1 MEQLGPVSDAPIQG
15 EVEGGRIQ
23 RQTMVRSVSHQDSLG
38 RSAYPPEI
46 QLNRQSLARSSDCLA
61 DRQELIGM
69 AGSQD
74 NLGGFRGGEGV
85 SKPFVDG
92 GGPRSFGDG
101 GMPKNY
107 AGEHFKQPGEGM
119 TAAKESLANVRMPFP
134 PIPKLDQF
142 PAQFGAGLPP
152 QFAGGT
158 QGVQYGGGT
167 PLHQYEL
174 EGAHSG
180 QYGGGHLPTP
190 SSHFQFQQSQHYQE
204 MTPSFSGGDGHQDQ
218 GWRLPQYKRRD
229 GNPSTY
235 HTNNLVNTQTTWTR
249 PDQQEKWRQMGAP
262 LAQSMG
268 PPLHH
273 PVYPGG
279 LGPMGGMGMVGW
291 QERERYGRDDCGSGM
306 SRESSRDDIN
316 SECEQQFEYEQ
327 RFRVDRRKLEMMM
340 TNSPEFGEAAAEFFE
355 RIGAETDTCVIWPS
369 RLKIGAKSKK
379 DPHIRVGG
387 QEEGVKRAKLLIT
400 EVLDTTTNS
409 RVTMKMDVSYTDH
422 SHIIGKGGNTI
433 RRVMAET
440 NCHIHFPD
448 SNRSNPNEK
457 SNQVS
462 IAGEMAGVE
471 RARARVRELTPLL
484 FNFDLPIVPSFQAAP
499 DTNSPYLRAIQDQY
513 NIQIMFRQKQKNF
526 HTTTVVVKG
535 CEWECSRVKEATLL
549 LMDHLCTGLAGSVP
563 VVMTMEISPQH
574 HSTVLGKGNINL
586 KIIMQRT
593 NTTIIFPDA
602 GDPNIPPIKKG
613 SVTISGAI
621 HNVYLARQLLL
632 GSLPIVMMFDL
643 PESLQV
649 EESVISKLQDDQD
662 VTISIKPKARQ
673 TNKSCIVKTQERNS
687 AGLYLARHLL
697 LQLDR
702 QEETLVRAEIPET
715 YKVPMSGSSSNF
727 VMATMPANRGPYL
740 NINTHLANITSASP
754 MSPSYMPLTPVYTP
768 SLARPPSPWQM
779 PPPPPSTPVSGLGGL
794 PPNHPYLQDYAMLVL
809 NNITRLQQQQ
819 DEHVS
824 GSRTNGQYGGQSVSP
839 TPSQSGGNNHAVSAH
854 GSSGMGSSLHSS
866 PLRLRSPHRQG
877 RSPRNSSP
885 VNPSG
890 NLTANLH
897 KMDMTTGSSGIG
909 GVSSVTDKNNSS
921 MSQDLSVLLSEMS
934 VGVDR
939 RAPGCEKKVVQIA
952 TADYEHKKL
961 LATKAMQHKPMGEP
975 RTPNSVWSGLGFSS
989 SMPEA
994 VIREKL
1000 AQEHA
1005 RARQQREKEVASNSD
1020 WFGQSNAYDSLLSAP
1035 TEDVNGMADELAC
1048 LLANQGLSKYTDVFL
1063 RHEID
1068 LPTFATLTDEE
1079 LKEIGI
1085 PTFGA
1090 RKKLLILA
1098 KETRKKFGHQ

>member
-1 MEQLGPVSDAPIQG
+1 MMEQQHGHVGNTHVLGEGGHKAPI
-15 EVEGGRIQ
+15 
-23 RQTMVRSVSHQDSLG
+23 VRSVGLQDHLG
-38 RSAYPPEI
+38 RVYNQESCPEKHHT
-46 QLNRQSLARSSDCLA
+46 RSSD
-61 DRQELIGM
+61 IGTDI
-69 AGSQD
+69 QD
-74 NLGGFRGGEGV
+74 GV
-85 SKPFVDG
+85 NVGLSRDYSG
-92 GGPRSFGDG
+92 GGREIKDAASRDLVSSGLQHRYEESDQSRSNG
-101 GMPKNY
+101 GASLDQLKP
-107 AGEHFKQPGEGM
+107 PGEM
-119 TAAKESLANVRMPFP
+119 TSAMESLAHVKIPFP
-134 PIPKLDQF
+134 PIPKLDQIPDHYRGGGQSQERHF
-142 PAQFGAGLPP
+142 VAHGGSGPGAMP
-152 QFAGGT
+152 
-158 QGVQYGGGT
+158 QYGGVP
-167 PLHQYEL
+167 PLSY
-174 EGAHSG
+174 S
-180 QYGGGHLPTP
+180 
-190 SSHFQFQQSQHYQE
+190 SQHYQYPQFHE
-204 MTPSFSGGDGHQDQ
+204 IIPTAAGESHDQ
-218 GWRLPQYKRRD
+218 GWRLPQFRRKEVD
-229 GNPSTY
+229 NMACNANN
-235 HTNNLVNTQTTWTR
+235 TNTPTLTR
-249 PDQQEKWRQMGAP
+249 PDPPDRWKNIVAP
-262 LAQSMG
+262 LAQSVG
-268 PPLHH
+268 PPSNHH
-273 PVYPGG
+273 HGYPGG
-279 LGPMGGMGMVGW
+279 LGPMGGMGMMGW
-291 QERERYGRDDCGSGM
+291 HDRYARDDCGSGL

-387 QEEGVKRAKLLIT
+387 HEEGVKRAKLLIT

-484 FNFDLPIVPSFQAAP
+484 FNFDLPIVPSFQVHNMAAP

-549 LMDHLCTGLAGSVP
+549 LMDYLCTGLAGSVP

-574 HSTVLGKGNINL
+574 HTIVLGKGNINL

-649 EESVISKLQDDQD
+649 EENVITKLQDDQD

-687 AGLYLARHLL
+687 AGLYMARHIL

-715 YKVPMSGSSSNF
+715 YKVPLSGSSSNF

-740 NINTHLANITSASP
+740 NVNTNLANMANPSP
-754 MSPSYMPLTPVYTP
+754 LSPSYMPMTPVYTP

-779 PPPPPSTPVSGLGGL
+779 PPPPPSTPVSGLAGL

-819 DEHVS
+819 GEQNTQ
-824 GSRTNGQYGGQSVSP
+824 GAQSMSP
-839 TPSQSGGNNHAVSAH
+839 SPSQSGGPPAGLSGH

-866 PLRLRSPHRQG
+866 PLRLRSPRRQG

-890 NLTANLH
+890 GNLTANLH
-897 KMDMTTGSSGIG
+897 KLDITTGSSGIG
-909 GVSSVTDKNNSS
+909 GVTAGSDKNNTA
-921 MSQDLSVLLSEMS
+921 MSQDLSVLLSEMN
-934 VGVDR
+934 VGDR
-939 RAPGCEKKVVQIA
+939 RAPGCEKKVAQIA

-961 LATKAMQHKPMGEP
+961 LATKAMQQKPMGEY
-975 RTPNSVWSGLGFSS
+975 RTPSSVWSGLGFSN

-1005 RARQQREKEVASNSD
+1005 KAKQQREKEVASNSD
-1020 WFGQSNAYDSLLSAP
+1020 WFGQTHDSLVSVP
-1035 TEDVNGMADELAC
+1035 FDNNGAGADELSC
-1048 LLANQGLSKYTDVFL
+1048 LLSQHALSKYTDVFL

-1068 LPTFATLTDEE
+1068 LPTFASLTDEE

-1090 RKKLLILA
+1090 RKKLLLLA
-1098 KETRKKFGHQ
+1098 RETRKKFEQQH

>member
-1 MEQLGPVSDAPIQG
+1 MGDAHAHTTG
-15 EVEGGRIQ
+15 EGEGIHFEHL
-23 RQTMVRSVSHQDSLG
+23 VRSASHQDNIGKIFHTDGQIVSSEPVLAG
-38 RSAYPPEI
+38 RTEGAVGF
-46 QLNRQSLARSSDCLA
+46 L
-61 DRQELIGM
+61 
-69 AGSQD
+69 SQD
-74 NLGGFRGGEGV
+74 FHGGGRGSGDVGSANDEAGFQKNYEGNAV
-85 SKPFVDG
+85 PKTHVDG
-92 GGPRSFGDG
+92 VGSFK
-101 GMPKNY
+101 PS
-107 AGEHFKQPGEGM
+107 GEM
-119 TAAKESLANVRMPFP
+119 VTAMESLSNVRIPFP
-134 PIPKLDQF
+134 PIPKLNQLQ
-142 PAQFGAGLPP
+142 AHYTGHSHSHSQYAGHGGSGPGQLSHYGGVHTHASSQYQYP
-152 QFAGGT
+152 QFHE
-158 QGVQYGGGT
+158 V
-167 PLHQYEL
+167 
-174 EGAHSG
+174 
-180 QYGGGHLPTP
+180 LPHAP
-190 SSHFQFQQSQHYQE
+190 S
-204 MTPSFSGGDGHQDQ
+204 DQDQ
-218 GWRLPQYKRRD
+218 GWRLPQFKRKEIVVPY
-229 GNPSTY
+229 PSSTS
-235 HTNNLVNTQTTWTR
+235 TPTTWTR
-249 PDQQEKWRQMGAP
+249 NDQQDRWKSMGAP
-262 LAQSMG
+262 LAQSIA
-268 PPLHH
+268 PPSHVH
-273 PVYPGG
+273 GYPGG
-279 LGPMGGMGMVGW
+279 LGPMGGMGLVGW
-291 QERERYGRDDCGSGM
+291 QQERDKYGRDDCGSGL

-499 DTNSPYLRAIQDQY
+499 DASSPYLRAIQDQY

-549 LMDHLCTGLAGSVP
+549 LMDHLCTGLSGNVP

-574 HSTVLGKGNINL
+574 HTTVLGKGNVNL

-649 EESVISKLQDDQD
+649 EETVISKLQDDQD
-662 VTISIKPKARQ
+662 VIVSIKPKARQ
-673 TNKSCIVKTQERNS
+673 TNKSCIIKTQERNS
-687 AGLYLARHLL
+687 AGLYMARHIL

-702 QEETLVRAEIPET
+702 QEEPLVRAEIPET
-715 YKVPMSGSSSNF
+715 YKVPLSGSSSNY

-740 NINTHLANITSASP
+740 NVNTNLANMANPSP
-754 MSPSYMPLTPVYTP
+754 LSPNFMPMTPLYTP
-768 SLARPPSPWQM
+768 TLARPTSTSPWQV
-779 PPPPPSTPVSGLGGL
+779 PPPPPSTPVTGLGGL

-809 NNITRLQQQQ
+809 NNITRLHQQQEEQ
-819 DEHVS
+819 NSV
-824 GSRTNGQYGGQSVSP
+824 GSHPVPFHGHQYSGQSVSP
-839 TPSQSGGNNHAVSAH
+839 SPSQSGGPAGGLSGH

-866 PLRLRSPHRQG
+866 PLRLRSPRRQG

-890 NLTANLH
+890 GNLTANLH
-897 KMDMTTGSSGIG
+897 KLDITTGSSGIG
-909 GVSSVTDKNNSS
+909 GVSAGSDKNNTA
-921 MSQDLSVLLSEMS
+921 MSQDLSVLLSEMN
-934 VGVDR
+934 VGDR

-961 LATKAMQHKPMGEP
+961 LATKAIQHKPMGER
-975 RTPNSVWSGLGFSS
+975 RTPNSVWSGMGFSS

-1005 RARQQREKEVASNSD
+1005 LAKQQREKEAASSSD
-1020 WFGQSNAYDSLLSAP
+1020 WLVQTNNYDSLLAP
-1035 TEDVNGMADELAC
+1035 VDSNGAGTDELSC
-1048 LLANQGLSKYTDVFL
+1048 LLAQHALSKYTDVFL

-1068 LPTFATLTDEE
+1068 LPTFASLTDEE

-1090 RKKLLILA
+1090 RKKLLLLA
-1098 KETRKKFGHQ
+1098 KETKKKYGHNY

>member
-1 MEQLGPVSDAPIQG
+1 MDHQTDHQEEHHGHVN
-15 EVEGGRIQ
+15 VEGTNILDKPPV
-23 RQTMVRSVSHQDSLG
+23 VRSLSQGMLGRMFQQQHHTQLTQSTDSLHT
-38 RSAYPPEI
+38 
-46 QLNRQSLARSSDCLA
+46 
-61 DRQELIGM
+61 
-69 AGSQD
+69 
-74 NLGGFRGGEGV
+74 
-85 SKPFVDG
+85 G
-92 GGPRSFGDG
+92 GGDSCFPMPLKDEIRTAGFEVDQSVTSNLHPP
-101 GMPKNY
+101 GMMVTADSLPK
-107 AGEHFKQPGEGM
+107 
-119 TAAKESLANVRMPFP
+119 LPFP
-134 PIPKLDQF
+134 QGSKIDQLQSSQ
-142 PAQFGAGLPP
+142 ANSRAGPYNHGDLHHPVVS
-152 QFAGGT
+152 GT
-158 QGVQYGGGT
+158 V
-167 PLHQYEL
+167 HE
-174 EGAHSG
+174 
-180 QYGGGHLPTP
+180 
-190 SSHFQFQQSQHYQE
+190 
-204 MTPSFSGGDGHQDQ
+204 Q
-218 GWRLPQYKRRD
+218 GWRLPQYNRRD
-229 GNPSTY
+229 TDQLNFNPQ
-235 HTNNLVNTQTTWTR
+235 TQWLR
-249 PDQQEKWRQMGAP
+249 SEDKWRHLGAP
-262 LAQSMG
+262 LAHSVAPSLCHYYG
-268 PPLHH
+268 GT
-273 PVYPGG
+273 PG
-279 LGPMGGMGMVGW
+279 LMGGMIGW
-291 QERERYGRDDCGSGM
+291 QDRDKYGREDCGSGL

-327 RFRVDRRKLEMMM
+327 RFRVDRRKLELMML
-340 TNSPEFGEAAAEFFE
+340 NSPEFGEAAAEFFE
-355 RIGAETDTCVIWPS
+355 RIGAQTGTCVIWPS

-387 QEEGVKRAKLLIT
+387 HEEGVKRAKMLIC

-462 IAGEMAGVE
+462 IAGEMVGVE

-499 DTNSPYLRAIQDQY
+499 DTNSPYMRAIQDQY

-549 LMDHLCTGLAGSVP
+549 LMDHLCTGLATSVP
-563 VVMTMEISPQH
+563 VFMTMEISPQH
-574 HSTVLGKGNINL
+574 HSVVLGKGNVNL

-613 SVTISGAI
+613 SVSISGAI

-649 EESVISKLQDDQD
+649 EESVISKLQDEED
-662 VTISIKPKARQ
+662 VTISVKPKARQ
-673 TNKSCIVKTQERNS
+673 TSKSCIVKTQERNTE
-687 AGLYLARHLL
+687 GLYKTRHIL

-702 QEETLVRAEIPET
+702 QDEAQVRAEIPET
-715 YKVPMSGSSSNF
+715 YKVPLAGSSSISA
-727 VMATMPANRGPYL
+727 MAALPVSRAPYL
-740 NINTHLANITSASP
+740 NVNTHMANMASASP
-754 MSPSYMPLTPVYTP
+754 VSPSCMPMTPVYTP
-768 SLARPPSPWQM
+768 SLSRPPSTM
-779 PPPPPSTPVSGLGGL
+779 IPPPPPSTPVSGLSGL

-819 DEHVS
+819 EEQARLEAH
-824 GSRTNGQYGGQSVSP
+824 GGGPASHLPAASP
-839 TPSQSGGNNHAVSAH
+839 GLSQSGSGGTGCLSGH
-854 GSSGMGSSLHSS
+854 GSSGVGSSLHSS
-866 PLRLRSPHRQG
+866 PLRNN

-890 NLTANLH
+890 NLTANLY
-897 KMDMTTGSSGIG
+897 KLDITSGSSGIG
-909 GVSSVTDKNNSS
+909 GLSAVTENNST
-921 MSQDLSVLLSEMS
+921 MSQELSVLLSEMN

-952 TADYEHKKL
+952 AADYEHKKL
-961 LATKAMQHKPMGEP
+961 LATKAIQNKPMGEP

-1005 RARQQREKEVASNSD
+1005 RAKQQREKDVASNSD
-1020 WFGQSNAYDSLLSAP
+1020 WFGQSNAFDSLLSAP
-1035 TEDVNGMADELAC
+1035 AEGVGGVVDDGLSC

-1063 RHEID
+1063 RHEVD

-1090 RKKLLILA
+1090 RKKLLLLA
-1098 KETRKKFGHQ
+1098 RETRKKLDHVN